1 MLIKG
6 KKNDWQIVIGIEV
19 HAQIN
24 TKTKLFS
31 NSGTTSDAMPNT
43 QTSYF
48 DIASP
53 GMLPVL
59 NWNAVEKAALTGFAI
74 NANVNKYSSFD
85 RKHYFYPDLP
95 QGYQITQLY
104 NPIVQGGHIEIT
116 KENGEKKKIRINR
129 IHIEQD
135 AGKLIHDMHPKDSCV
150 DLNRAGIPLMEIVS
164 EADMQSPHEACEYIR
179 NLRAILRA
187 INTSDADMEK
197 GNFRCDINVSVMP
210 VGEAKYGTRC
220 EIKNVNSI
228 KAIAKAIEFEANRHV
243 ELIESGEKVV
253 QQTRLFDAKTETT
266 RKMRNKED
274 EDDYRY
280 FPDPD
285 LLPVILTDEF
295 IENLKK
301 SMPELPQEKSERYI
315 TNYGISAYDVGVIML
330 DEDTEKFFEEG
341 VTLAKD
347 IKNFTNLLLSELFG
361 RLKKIEKNL
370 IDCKISP
377 KNLAQLSNLITNK
390 TISGKIAKDV
400 MDIMLESGKD
410 AEKIVEEK
418 GLKQVTNKG
427 EIVEIVK
434 KVLAEN
440 STQVLEYKQGKTK
453 VLGFLVGVVMK
464 ESKGKVNPAMANE
477 ILLEE
482 IAKIN

>member
-1 MLIKG
+1 MIIKG
-6 KKNDWQIVIGIEV
+6 KKNDWSVVIGIEV

-31 NSGTTSDAMPNT
+31 NSGTLSDAMPNT
-43 QTSYF
+43 QVSFF

-59 NWNAVEKAALTGFAI
+59 NWNAVEKATLTGLAI
-74 NANVNKYSSFD
+74 GGNINKYSSFD

-104 NPIVQGGHIEIT
+104 NPIVQGGQIEIT
-116 KENGEKKKIRINR
+116 KEDGTKKNIRINR

-135 AGKLIHDMHPKDSCV
+135 AGKLIHDMHPNDSCV

-187 INTSDADMEK
+187 INTSDADMDK
-197 GNFRCDINVSVMP
+197 GNFRCDINISVMP
-210 VGEAKYGTRC
+210 VGAREYGTRC

-228 KAIAKAIEFEANRHV
+228 KAIAKAIEYEVHRHI
-243 ELIESGEKVV
+243 ELIEGGEKVV

-285 LLPVILTDEF
+285 LLPIILTEEF
-295 IENLKK
+295 IENIRN
-301 SMPELPQEKSERYI
+301 SMPELPRQKIDRYI
-315 TNYGISAYDVGVIML
+315 TSYGLSEYDVSVIML
-330 DEDTEKFFEEG
+330 DDDTENFFENG
-341 VTLAKD
+341 VKTAKD
-347 IKNFTNLLLSELFG
+347 VKNFTNLLLSEVLG
-361 RLKKIEKNL
+361 RLKKIDANL
-370 IDCKISP
+370 SNCKINP
-377 KNLAQLSNLITNK
+377 QNLAELSNLITDG
-390 TISGKIAKDV
+390 TISGKIAKDI
-400 MDIMLESGKD
+400 MDIMLETGKKP
-410 AEKIVEEK
+410 AEIVNEK
-418 GLKQVTNKG
+418 GLTQVTDKAAIT
-427 EIVEIVK
+427 EIIK

-440 STQVLEYKQGKTK
+440 VSQIEEYKQGKTK
-453 VLGFLVGVVMK
+453 VLGFLVGTIMK
-464 ESKGKVNPAMANE
+464 ESKGKASPVLVNQL
-477 ILLEE
+477 LLEE
-482 IAKIN
+482 INKI

>member
-1 MLIKG
+1 MIVKG
-6 KKNDWQIVIGIEV
+6 KKNDWQVVIGIEV

-43 QTSYF
+43 QTSFF

-59 NWNAVEKAALTGFAI
+59 NWNAVEKAVSTGLAI
-74 NANVNKYSSFD
+74 NGNINQYSSFD

-104 NPIVQGGHIEIT
+104 NPIVQGGEIEIT
-116 KENGEKKKIRINR
+116 KEDGTTKKIRINR

-164 EADMQSPHEACEYIR
+164 EADMQSPYEACEYIR
-179 NLRAILRA
+179 NLRAIVRA
-187 INTSDADMEK
+187 INTSDGDMDR
-197 GNFRCDINVSVMP
+197 GNFRCDINISVMP
-210 VGEAKYGTRC
+210 VGETKYGTRC

-228 KAIAKAIEFEANRHV
+228 KAIAKAIEFEVNRHV
-243 ELIESGEKVV
+243 ELIERGEKIV

-285 LLPVILTDEF
+285 LLPVVLTDEF
-295 IENLKK
+295 ITKIKN
-301 SMPELPQEKSERYI
+301 SMPELPRGKAQRYI
-315 TNYGISAYDVGVIML
+315 KNYGLSTYDVGVIML
-330 DEDTEKFFEEG
+330 DDETETFFEAG
-341 VTLAKD
+341 VINAKD
-347 IKNFTNLLLSELFG
+347 VKNFTNLLLSELFG
-361 RLKKIEKNL
+361 RLKKIDGNL
-370 IDCKISP
+370 ASCKISSE
-377 KNLAQLSNLITNK
+377 NLAELSNLITNN

-400 MDIMLESGKD
+400 MDIMLETGGKPS
-410 AEKIVEEK
+410 EIVVEK
-418 GLKQVTNKG
+418 GLTQVTDKG
-427 EIVEIVK
+427 EIVGIIK

-440 STQVLEYKQGKTK
+440 ASQVLEYKQGKVK
-453 VLGFLVGVVMK
+453 VLGFLVGVVMRD
-464 ESKGKVNPAMANE
+464 SKGKANPALANE
-477 ILLEE
+477 LLIEE
-482 IAKIN
+482 INKID

>member
-1 MLIKG
+1 MIIKG
-6 KKNDWQIVIGIEV
+6 RKNDWSIVIGIEV

-31 NSGTTSDAMPNT
+31 QSATTSDSMPNT
-43 QTSYF
+43 QVSFF

-59 NWNAVEKAALTGFAI
+59 NWNAVKKAVLTGLAI
-74 NANVNKYSSFD
+74 NGNVSKHSAFD

-104 NPIVQGGHIEIT
+104 HPIVQGGYIEIMQ
-116 KENGEKKKIRINR
+116 ENGTSKKIRINR

-135 AGKLIHDMHPKDSCV
+135 AGKLIHDMYPYDSCI

-164 EADMQSPHEACEYIR
+164 EPDIQSPYEACEYIR

-187 INTSDADMEK
+187 IDTSDADMEK

-210 VGEAKYGTRC
+210 VGSKEYGTRC

-228 KAIAKAIEFEANRHV
+228 KAIAKAIEYEANRHI
-243 ELIESGEKVV
+243 ELIENNEQII

-285 LLPVILTDEF
+285 LLPINITDDF
-295 IENLKK
+295 ISEIRK
-301 SMPELPQEKSERYI
+301 SMPELPHEKSARY
-315 TNYGISAYDVGVIML
+315 TKQYGISAYDISVIML
-330 DEDTEKFFEEG
+330 DTDTERYFEAG
-341 VTLAKD
+341 VHFAKD
-347 IKNFTNLLLSELFG
+347 SKSFTNLLLSELFG
-361 RLKKIEKNL
+361 RLKKIDTLLN
-370 IDCKISP
+370 DCRIKP
-377 KNLAQLSNLITNK
+377 VHLAELSNLITEGI
-390 TISGKIAKDV
+390 ISGKIAKDV
-400 MDIMLESGKD
+400 MDIMLKNGIEPG
-410 AEKIVEEK
+410 KIVQEH
-418 GLKQVTNKG
+418 GL
-427 EIVEIVK
+427 
-434 KVLAEN
+434 
-440 STQVLEYKQGKTK
+440 TQVRDHTEIITIITKILHENHTQVAEYKQGKTK
-453 VLGFLVGVVMK
+453 VLGFLVGLVIK
-464 ESKGKVNPAMANE
+464 ESKGKANPSLVNE
-477 ILLEE
+477 LLLTELT
-482 IAKIN
+482 KI

>member
-1 MLIKG
+1 MVIKG
-6 KKNDWQIVIGIEV
+6 KKNDWSIVIGIEV

-24 TKTKLFS
+24 TKMKLFS
-31 NSGTTSDAMPNT
+31 QSAAASDSMPNT
-43 QTSYF
+43 QVSFF

-59 NWNAVEKAALTGFAI
+59 NWNTVRKAVLTGLAI
-74 NANVNKYSSFD
+74 KGNINKYSAFD

-104 NPIVQGGHIEIT
+104 HPIVNGGHIEIT
-116 KENGEKKKIRINR
+116 KEDGTPKKIRINR

-135 AGKLIHDMHPKDSCV
+135 AGKLIHDMYPHDSCI

-187 INTSDADMEK
+187 VNTSDADMEK

-210 VGEAKYGTRC
+210 VGSKEYGTRC

-228 KAIAKAIEFEANRHV
+228 KAAAKAIEYEANRHI
-243 ELIESGEKVV
+243 ELIESGERVV

-285 LLPVILTDEF
+285 LLPVILTDDF
-295 IENLKK
+295 IAEIRE
-301 SMPELPQEKSERYI
+301 SMPELPHEKSARY
-315 TNYGISAYDVGVIML
+315 TKEYGISAYDISVIML
-330 DEDTEKFFEEG
+330 DSETEAYFESG
-341 VTLAKD
+341 IRGAKD
-347 IKNFTNLLLSELFG
+347 AKNFTNLLLSELFG
-361 RLKKIEKNL
+361 RLKKTGETLNE
-370 IDCKISP
+370 CKIKP
-377 KNLAQLSNLITNK
+377 EHLAELSNLITEG

-400 MDIMLESGKD
+400 MDIMLESGNPP
-410 AEKIVEEK
+410 ANIVKER
-418 GLKQVTNKG
+418 GLVQVTDHTEIIKIINK
-427 EIVEIVK
+427 IIN
-434 KVLAEN
+434 EN
-440 STQVLEYKQGKTK
+440 PDQVAEYKQGKVK
-453 VLGFLVGVVMK
+453 VLGFLVGLIMK
-464 ESKGKVNPAMANE
+464 ESKGKANPALVNQ
-477 ILLEE
+477 LLAAEL
-482 IAKIN
+482 AK